1 MPIEQQ
7 LQNISFMHFAILNAF
22 ALAVL
27 FVLKFKNI
35 ILSVLW
41 SLANVLSALSMIN
54 PSVFVETKSASDY
67 NLFGFIMAGTS
78 LLLPYFSL
86 AGGPG
91 KIFHFHKSFPIFG
104 IAVVML
110 LTSAFLP
117 YGWLPSVIGYSSGG
131 VIVLATAWVC
141 FKNRYWRGLWG
152 QSILISSLCACAVIM
167 LWHGW
172 LLFEGR
178 EGAGF
183 RIDPEMSLLGLWLIV
198 VTGAFIQVGFM
209 GMVGERELRS
219 RRFAGRRATRLF
231 EISREM
237 VREEKRLAAIANERL
252 FTLDLLTHDV
262 RQPINNAHAALEAL
276 GAEIKPDSPKATD
289 FNKAIGRAQAVLDAI
304 NLSISNAILVLPLL
318 ENKNPIATRYMNAYD
333 VASLA
338 KFDCPIDLQDR
349 IKLGSGG
356 TDIFVDID
364 PILVRIAV
372 RNLLD
377 NALKYAPALSEIQ
390 LDIIQREDR
399 LGTSIMVTNKL
410 NGPNVLNEDIFMQGV
425 RGSGTKA
432 DGSGLGLFLVRKVAE
447 AHFGTISY
455 AVHDQ
460 NMVTFDL
467 FLPD

>member
-1 MPIEQQ
+1 MSIEQQ

-27 FVLKFKNI
+27 FVLKSKNI
-35 ILSVLW
+35 RLSLLW
-41 SLANVLSALSMIN
+41 ALANVMAALSMIN

-67 NLFGFIMAGTS
+67 NLFGFIMAGSS

-86 AGGPG
+86 AGGQG
-91 KIFHFHKSFPIFG
+91 KVFHFHKSFPIFG

-167 LWHGW
+167 IWHGW

-183 RIDPEMSLLGLWLIV
+183 RIDPEMSLLGLLLIV

-231 EISREM
+231 EIGMEM
-237 VREEKRLAAIANERL
+237 GREEKRLAAIANERL

-276 GAEIKPDSPKATD
+276 DAEIKPDSPKATD
-289 FNKAIGRAQAVLDAI
+289 FKKAIGRAQAVLDAI

-318 ENKNPIATRYMNAYD
+318 EKENPVATRYMNAYD

-338 KFDCPIDLQDR
+338 KFDCPVDLQDR

-356 TDIFVDID
+356 TDIFADID

-399 LGTSIMVTNKL
+399 LGTSITVTNKL
-410 NGPNVLNEDIFMQGV
+410 NGPNVLNENIFMQGV

-432 DGSGLGLFLVRKVAE
+432 EGSGLGLFLVRKVAE

-467 FLPD
+467 FFPD

>member
-1 MPIEQQ
+1 MSIEQQ

-27 FVLKFKNI
+27 FVLKSKNI
-35 ILSVLW
+35 RLSLLW
-41 SLANVLSALSMIN
+41 ALANVMAALSMIN

-67 NLFGFIMAGTS
+67 NLFGFIMAGSS

-86 AGGPG
+86 AGGQG
-91 KIFHFHKSFPIFG
+91 KVFHFHKSFPIFG

-167 LWHGW
+167 IWHGW

-183 RIDPEMSLLGLWLIV
+183 RIDPEMSLLGLLLIV

-231 EISREM
+231 EIGMEM
-237 VREEKRLAAIANERL
+237 GREEKRLAAIANERL

-276 GAEIKPDSPKATD
+276 DAEIKPDSPKATD
-289 FNKAIGRAQAVLDAI
+289 FKKAIGRAQAVLDAI

-318 ENKNPIATRYMNAYD
+318 EKENPVATRYMNAYD
-333 VASLA
+333 LVSLA
-338 KFDCPIDLQDR
+338 KFDCSVDLQDR

-356 TDIFVDID
+356 TDIFADID

-399 LGTSIMVTNKL
+399 LGTSITVTNKL
-410 NGPNVLNEDIFMQGV
+410 NGPNVLNENIFMKGV

-432 DGSGLGLFLVRKVAE
+432 EGSGLGLFLVRKVAE

-467 FLPD
+467 FFPD

>member
-1 MPIEQQ
+1 MSIEQQ

-22 ALAVL
+22 ALAVV
-27 FVLKFKNI
+27 FILKYKNI
-35 ILSVLW
+35 RLSLLW
-41 SLANVLSALSMIN
+41 TLANVMAGFSMIN
-54 PSVFVETKSASDY
+54 PSVFAETKSAGSY
-67 NLFGFIMAGTS
+67 NLFGFIMAGSS

-86 AGGPG
+86 AGGQG

-104 IAVVML
+104 IAVVMM

-141 FKNRYWRGLWG
+141 FKDRYWRGLWG
-152 QSILISSLCACAVIM
+152 QPILISSLCACAVIM
-167 LWHGW
+167 LWRGW

-198 VTGAFIQVGFM
+198 VMGVFMQVGFM

-231 EISREM
+231 EIGIEM
-237 VREEKRLAAIANERL
+237 GREEKRLAAIANERL

-276 GAEIKPDSPKATD
+276 GAEIKPDSPEATD
-289 FNKAIGRAQAVLDAI
+289 FKKAIGRAHAVLDGI
-304 NLSISNAILVLPLL
+304 NLSISNAILSLPLL
-318 ENKNPIATRYMNAYD
+318 QMENPAATHYMNAYD

-338 KFDCPIDLQDR
+338 KLDCPVDLQDR
-349 IKLGSGG
+349 IKLGSDGKN
-356 TDIFVDID
+356 IFADID
-364 PILVRIAV
+364 PILVRIAL

-390 LDIIQREDR
+390 LDIVQREDR
-399 LGTSIMVTNKL
+399 IGTSITVTNKL

-432 DGSGLGLFLVRKVAE
+432 EGSGLGLFLVRKVAE

-455 AVHDQ
+455 TIHDQ
-460 NMVTFDL
+460 NTVTFDL
-467 FLPD
+467 FFPD

>member
-1 MPIEQQ
+1 MSIEHK
-7 LQNISFMHFAILNAF
+7 LQNISLMHFAILNAF
-22 ALAVL
+22 ALAVV
-27 FVLKFKNI
+27 FMLKTKNI
-35 ILSVLW
+35 RLSLLW
-41 SLANVLSALSMIN
+41 ALANVMAGFSMIN
-54 PSVFVETKSASDY
+54 PSAFVETKSASDY
-67 NLFGFIMAGTS
+67 NLFGFIMAGSS
-78 LLLPYFSL
+78 LLLPYFAL
-86 AGGPG
+86 AGGQG
-91 KIFHFHKSFPIFG
+91 KIFHFYKSFPIFG

-152 QSILISSLCACAVIM
+152 QSILFSSLCACAFIM
-167 LWHGW
+167 IWHGW

-183 RIDPEMSLLGLWLIV
+183 RIDPEMSLLGLWLLV

-219 RRFAGRRATRLF
+219 RRFAGRRAVRLF
-231 EISREM
+231 EIGREM
-237 VREEKRLAAIANERL
+237 GREEKRLAAIAHERL

-276 GAEIKPDSPKATD
+276 DAEIEPDSPKATD
-289 FNKAIGRAQAVLDAI
+289 FKRAIGRAQAVLDAI

-318 ENKNPIATRYMNAYD
+318 EKENPVATRYMNAYD

-338 KFDCPIDLQDR
+338 KFDCPVDLQDR
-349 IKLGSGG
+349 IKLGSDCK
-356 TDIFVDID
+356 DIFADID
-364 PILVRIAV
+364 PILVRIAL

-390 LDIIQREDR
+390 LDIVQREDR
-399 LGTSIMVTNKL
+399 LGTSITVTNKL
-410 NGPNVLNEDIFMQGV
+410 NGPSLLNDDIFMQGV

-432 DGSGLGLFLVRKVAE
+432 EGSGLGLFLVRKVAE

-455 AVHDQ
+455 TIHDQ
-460 NMVTFDL
+460 NTVTFDL
-467 FLPD
+467 FFPD

>member
-1 MPIEQQ
+1 MSIEQQ

-27 FVLKFKNI
+27 FVLKSKNI
-35 ILSVLW
+35 RLSLLW
-41 SLANVLSALSMIN
+41 ALANVMAGLSMIN
-54 PSVFVETKSASDY
+54 PSAFVETKSASDY
-67 NLFGFIMAGTS
+67 NLFGFIMAGSS

-86 AGGPG
+86 AGGQG

-219 RRFAGRRATRLF
+219 RRFAGRRAIRLF
-231 EISREM
+231 EIGMEM
-237 VREEKRLAAIANERL
+237 GREEKRLAAIANERL

-276 GAEIKPDSPKATD
+276 DAEIKPDSPKATD
-289 FNKAIGRAQAVLDAI
+289 FKKAIGRAQAVLDAI

-318 ENKNPIATRYMNAYD
+318 EKENPVATRYMNAYD

-338 KFDCPIDLQDR
+338 KFDCPVDLQDR

-356 TDIFVDID
+356 TDIFADID

-399 LGTSIMVTNKL
+399 LGTSITVTNKL

-432 DGSGLGLFLVRKVAE
+432 EGSGLGLFLVRKVAE

-460 NMVTFDL
+460 NMVSFDL
-467 FLPD
+467 FFPD

>member
-1 MPIEQQ
+1 MSIEQQ

-27 FVLKFKNI
+27 FVLKSKNI
-35 ILSVLW
+35 RLSLLW
-41 SLANVLSALSMIN
+41 AIANVMAALSMIN
-54 PSVFVETKSASDY
+54 PSAFVETKSASDY
-67 NLFGFIMAGTS
+67 NLFGFIMAGSS

-86 AGGPG
+86 AGGQG

-117 YGWLPSVIGYSSGG
+117 YGWLPSVIGYSSGA

-219 RRFAGRRATRLF
+219 RRFAGRRAIRLF
-231 EISREM
+231 EIGTEM
-237 VREEKRLAAIANERL
+237 GREEKRLAAIANERL

-276 GAEIKPDSPKATD
+276 DAEIKPDSPKATD
-289 FNKAIGRAQAVLDAI
+289 FKKAIGRAQAVLDAI

-318 ENKNPIATRYMNAYD
+318 EKENPVATRYMNAYD

-338 KFDCPIDLQDR
+338 KFDCPVDLQDR

-356 TDIFVDID
+356 TDIFADID
-364 PILVRIAV
+364 PILVRIAL

-399 LGTSIMVTNKL
+399 LGTSITVTNKL

-432 DGSGLGLFLVRKVAE
+432 EGSGLGLFLVRKVAE

-467 FLPD
+467 FFPD

>member
-1 MPIEQQ
+1 MSIEQQ

-27 FVLKFKNI
+27 FFLKSKNI
-35 ILSVLW
+35 RLSVLW
-41 SLANVLSALSMIN
+41 ALANVMSALSMIN

-67 NLFGFIMAGTS
+67 NLLGFILAGSS

-86 AGGPG
+86 AGGHG
-91 KIFHFHKSFPIFG
+91 KIVHFHKSFPIFG

-117 YGWLPSVIGYSSGG
+117 YGWFPSVIGYSSGG
-131 VIVLATAWVC
+131 VIVFATAWVC

-152 QSILISSLCACAVIM
+152 QAILISSLCACAVIM
-167 LWHGW
+167 LWRGW

-183 RIDPEMSLLGLWLIV
+183 RIDPEMSLLGLSLVV
-198 VTGAFIQVGFM
+198 VTGVFIQVGFM
-209 GMVGERELRS
+209 GMVGERALRS
-219 RRFAGRRATRLF
+219 RRFASRRAARMF
-231 EISREM
+231 EIGVEM
-237 VREEKRLAAIANERL
+237 EQEEKRLAAIADERL

-276 GAEIKPDSPKATD
+276 DAEIKPDSPKARD
-289 FNKAIGRAQAVLDAI
+289 FKKAIGRAQAVLDAI

-318 ENKNPIATRYMNAYD
+318 ENKNPVATRSMNVHD

-338 KFDCPIDLQDR
+338 KFDCPTDLQDR
-349 IKLGSGG
+349 IKLGSSGAH
-356 TDIFVDID
+356 IFADID

-377 NALKYAPALSEIQ
+377 NALKYAPAFSEIQ

-399 LGTSIMVTNKL
+399 LGTSITVTNML
-410 NGPNVLNEDIFMQGV
+410 NGPNLLNDDIFMQGV
-425 RGSGTKA
+425 RGAGTKA
-432 DGSGLGLFLVRKVAE
+432 EGSGLGLFLIKKVAE

-455 AVHDQ
+455 AVHDK
-460 NMVTFDL
+460 NTVTFDL
-467 FLPD
+467 FFPD

>member
-1 MPIEQQ
+1 MSIEQQ

-27 FVLKFKNI
+27 FVLKSKNI
-35 ILSVLW
+35 RLSLLW
-41 SLANVLSALSMIN
+41 ALANVMAALSMIN

-67 NLFGFIMAGTS
+67 NLFGFIMAGSS

-86 AGGPG
+86 AGGQG
-91 KIFHFHKSFPIFG
+91 KVFHFHKSFPIFG

-198 VTGAFIQVGFM
+198 VTGGFIQVGFM

-231 EISREM
+231 EISKEM

-276 GAEIKPDSPKATD
+276 DAEIKPDSPKATD
-289 FNKAIGRAQAVLDAI
+289 FKKAIGRAQAVLDAI

-318 ENKNPIATRYMNAYD
+318 EKENPVATRYMNAYD
-333 VASLA
+333 LVSLA
-338 KFDCPIDLQDR
+338 KFDCPVDLQDR

-356 TDIFVDID
+356 TDIFADID

-399 LGTSIMVTNKL
+399 LGTSITVTNKL
-410 NGPNVLNEDIFMQGV
+410 NGPNVLNENIFMKGV

-432 DGSGLGLFLVRKVAE
+432 EGSGLGLFLVRKVAE

-467 FLPD
+467 FFPD

>member
-1 MPIEQQ
+1 MSIEQQ

-27 FVLKFKNI
+27 FVLKSKNI
-35 ILSVLW
+35 RLSLLW
-41 SLANVLSALSMIN
+41 ALANVMAALSMIN
-54 PSVFVETKSASDY
+54 PSAFVETKSASDY
-67 NLFGFIMAGTS
+67 NLFGFIMAGSS

-86 AGGPG
+86 AGGQG

-117 YGWLPSVIGYSSGG
+117 YGWLPSVIGYSSGA

-178 EGAGF
+178 EGAQF

-219 RRFAGRRATRLF
+219 RRFAGRRAIRLF
-231 EISREM
+231 EIGMEM
-237 VREEKRLAAIANERL
+237 GREEKRLAAIANERL

-276 GAEIKPDSPKATD
+276 DGEIKPDSPKATD
-289 FNKAIGRAQAVLDAI
+289 FKKAIGRAQAVLDAI

-318 ENKNPIATRYMNAYD
+318 EKENPVATRYMNAYD

-338 KFDCPIDLQDR
+338 KFDCPVDLQDR

-356 TDIFVDID
+356 TDIFADID
-364 PILVRIAV
+364 PILVRIAL

-399 LGTSIMVTNKL
+399 LGTSITVTNKL

-425 RGSGTKA
+425 RGPSTKA
-432 DGSGLGLFLVRKVAE
+432 EGSGLGLFLVRKVAE

-467 FLPD
+467 FFPD

>member
-1 MPIEQQ
+1 MSIEQQ

-22 ALAVL
+22 ALAIL
-27 FVLKFKNI
+27 FVLKSKNI
-35 ILSVLW
+35 RLSVLW
-41 SLANVLSALSMIN
+41 ALANVLSALSMIN

-67 NLFGFIMAGTS
+67 NLLGFIMAGTS

-110 LTSAFLP
+110 LASAFLP

-219 RRFAGRRATRLF
+219 RRFASRRAARLF
-231 EISREM
+231 EISTEM

-276 GAEIKPDSPKATD
+276 DFEIKPDSPKATD
-289 FNKAIGRAQAVLDAI
+289 FKKAIGRAQAVLDAI

-318 ENKNPIATRYMNAYD
+318 ENKNPVATRYMNAYD

-338 KFDCPIDLQDR
+338 KFDCPVDLQDR
-349 IKLGSGG
+349 IKLGSAG
-356 TDIFVDID
+356 TDILADID

-399 LGTSIMVTNKL
+399 LGTSITVTNKL

-432 DGSGLGLFLVRKVAE
+432 EGSGLGLFLVRKVAE

-467 FLPD
+467 FFPD

>member
-1 MPIEQQ
+1 MSIEQQ

-27 FVLKFKNI
+27 FVLKSKNI
-35 ILSVLW
+35 RLSLLW
-41 SLANVLSALSMIN
+41 ALANVMAGLSMIN
-54 PSVFVETKSASDY
+54 PSAFVETKSASDY
-67 NLFGFIMAGTS
+67 NLFGFIMAGSS

-86 AGGPG
+86 AGGQG

-152 QSILISSLCACAVIM
+152 QSILISSLCACAVVM

-219 RRFAGRRATRLF
+219 RRFAGRRAIRLF
-231 EISREM
+231 EIGMEM
-237 VREEKRLAAIANERL
+237 GREEKRLAAIANERL

-276 GAEIKPDSPKATD
+276 DAEIKPDSPKATD
-289 FNKAIGRAQAVLDAI
+289 FKKAIGRAQAVLDAI

-318 ENKNPIATRYMNAYD
+318 EKENPVATRYMNAYD

-338 KFDCPIDLQDR
+338 KFDCPVDLQDR

-356 TDIFVDID
+356 TDIFADID

-399 LGTSIMVTNKL
+399 LGTSITVTNKL

-432 DGSGLGLFLVRKVAE
+432 EGSGLGLFLVRKVAE

-460 NMVTFDL
+460 NMVSFDL
-467 FLPD
+467 FFPD

>member
-1 MPIEQQ
+1 MSIEQQ

-27 FVLKFKNI
+27 FVLKSKNI
-35 ILSVLW
+35 RLSLLW
-41 SLANVLSALSMIN
+41 ALANVMAALSMIN

-67 NLFGFIMAGTS
+67 NLFGFIMAGSS

-86 AGGPG
+86 AGGQG
-91 KIFHFHKSFPIFG
+91 KVFHFHKSFPIFG

-141 FKNRYWRGLWG
+141 FKNPYWRGLWG

-167 LWHGW
+167 IWHGW

-183 RIDPEMSLLGLWLIV
+183 RIDPEMSLLGLLLIV

-231 EISREM
+231 EIGMEM
-237 VREEKRLAAIANERL
+237 GREEKRLAAIANERL

-276 GAEIKPDSPKATD
+276 DAEIKPDSPKATD
-289 FNKAIGRAQAVLDAI
+289 FKKAIGRAQAVLDAI

-318 ENKNPIATRYMNAYD
+318 EKENPVATRYMNAYD

-338 KFDCPIDLQDR
+338 KFDCPVDLQDR

-356 TDIFVDID
+356 TDIFADID

-399 LGTSIMVTNKL
+399 LGTSITVTNAL
-410 NGPNVLNEDIFMQGV
+410 NGPNLLNDDIFMQGV

-467 FLPD
+467 FFPD

>member
-1 MPIEQQ
+1 MSIEQQ
-7 LQNISFMHFAILNAF
+7 LQNISFMHFAILSAF

-27 FVLKFKNI
+27 IVPKSNNNKTAL
-35 ILSVLW
+35 LW
-41 SLANVLSALSMIN
+41 ALANVMAAYSMIN
-54 PSVFVETKSASDY
+54 PSVFVETKSTSDY
-67 NLFGFIMAGTS
+67 NFLGFILAGLS

-86 AGGPG
+86 AGGQG
-91 KIFHFHKSFPIFG
+91 KILHFHKSFPVFG
-104 IAVVML
+104 IAVLAMF
-110 LTSAFLP
+110 TSALLP
-117 YGWLPSVIGYSSGG
+117 YGWLASVIGYSAGG
-131 VIVLATAWVC
+131 VIVFATAWVC
-141 FKNRYWRGLWG
+141 LKSRYWWGLWG
-152 QSILISSLCACAVIM
+152 QVILIPSLCASAATM
-167 LWHGW
+167 LWRGW

-198 VTGAFIQVGFM
+198 VTGFFIQVGFM
-209 GMVGERELRS
+209 SMVGERTLRS
-219 RRFAGRRATRLF
+219 RRFASRRAARLF
-231 EISREM
+231 EIGVEM
-237 VREEKRLAAIANERL
+237 AREEKRLAAIADERL

-276 GAEIKPDSPKATD
+276 DAEIKPDSPNARD
-289 FNKAIGRAQAVLDAI
+289 FKNAIGRAQAVLDAI

-318 ENKNPIATRYMNAYD
+318 ENKNPIAPRYMNAYD

-338 KFDCPIDLQDR
+338 KFDCPTDLQDR

-356 TDIFVDID
+356 AHVFADID

-399 LGTSIMVTNKL
+399 LGTSIVVTNKL
-410 NGPNVLNEDIFMQGV
+410 NGPNLLNEDIFMQGV
-425 RGSGTKA
+425 RGAGTKA
-432 DGSGLGLFLVRKVAE
+432 EGSGLGLFLVRKVAE

-455 AVHDQ
+455 AIHDQ
-460 NMVTFDL
+460 KTVTFDL
-467 FLPD
+467 FFPD

>member
-1 MPIEQQ
+1 MSIEQQ

-27 FVLKFKNI
+27 FIIKPKNNR
-35 ILSVLW
+35 LSVLW
-41 SLANVLSALSMIN
+41 ALGNGMAALSMIN
-54 PSVFVETKSASDY
+54 PSVFVEAKSARDY
-67 NLFGFIMAGTS
+67 NFFGFIMAGSS
-78 LLLPYFSL
+78 LLLPYFAL

-117 YGWLPSVIGYSSGG
+117 YGWLPSVIGYCSGG

-141 FKNRYWRGLWG
+141 LKNRYWRGLWG
-152 QSILISSLCACAVIM
+152 QSILFSSLCVCAVIM
-167 LWHGW
+167 LWRGW

-178 EGAGF
+178 ERAGF
-183 RIDPEMSLLGLWLIV
+183 SIDPEMSLLGLWLIV
-198 VTGAFIQVGFM
+198 VTGAIIQVGFM

-231 EISREM
+231 EIGMEM
-237 VREEKRLAAIANERL
+237 GREEKRLAAIANERL
-252 FTLDLLTHDV
+252 VTLNLLTHDV
-262 RQPINNAHAALEAL
+262 RQPINNAYAALEAL
-276 GAEIKPDSPKATD
+276 DAEIKPDSPNEREFKR
-289 FNKAIGRAQAVLDAI
+289 AIGRAQAVLDAI

-318 ENKNPIATRYMNAYD
+318 EKKNPAATRYMNAYD

-338 KFDCPIDLQDR
+338 KFDCPIDHQDR

-356 TDIFVDID
+356 TDIFADID

-399 LGTSIMVTNKL
+399 LGTSITVTNKL
-410 NGPNVLNEDIFMQGV
+410 SGPNLLNEDIFMQGV
-425 RGSGTKA
+425 RGAGTKA
-432 DGSGLGLFLVRKVAE
+432 EGSGLGLFLVRKVAE

-455 AVHDQ
+455 VIHDQ
-460 NMVTFDL
+460 KTVTFDL
-467 FLPD
+467 FFPD

>member
-27 FVLKFKNI
+27 FVLKSKNI
-35 ILSVLW
+35 RLSVLW
-41 SLANVLSALSMIN
+41 ALANVLSALSMIN

-67 NLFGFIMAGTS
+67 NLLGFIMAGTS

-86 AGGPG
+86 AGGAG

-110 LTSAFLP
+110 LASAFLP

-167 LWHGW
+167 IWHGW

-198 VTGAFIQVGFM
+198 VTGGFIQVGFM

-231 EISREM
+231 EISKEM

-276 GAEIKPDSPKATD
+276 DAEIKPDSPKATD
-289 FNKAIGRAQAVLDAI
+289 FKKAIGRAQAVLDAI

-318 ENKNPIATRYMNAYD
+318 EKENPVATRYMNAYD

-338 KFDCPIDLQDR
+338 KFDCPVALRDR

-356 TDIFVDID
+356 PDIFADID

-399 LGTSIMVTNKL
+399 LGTSMTVTNKL

-432 DGSGLGLFLVRKVAE
+432 EGSGLGLFLVRKVAE

-467 FLPD
+467 FFPD